1 MPDKPSIPVLDEKS
15 EQFMASFAYKLSYL
29 TLAIGYLLAVLTGSH
44 LTIFNLLI
52 LTVLQVVY
60 CFALWGIT
68 RFDPTG
74 WRLVANMSLLVIITS
89 GIGLLPFI
97 GVGWD
102 WLAYL
107 VTLSIGV
114 IYFSGWGA
122 VCFTILL
129 YVIAGL
135 NLALL
140 DKWHWSQMGSMLASL
155 IPAFAFVAIFSFG
168 MRILEI
174 QKARAELLL
183 HRLEESNAELEQAH
197 RQLQEY
203 ASQVEE
209 LTIVRERNRV
219 AREIRDTLG
228 HYLSILNIQLE
239 TISKLQE
246 RDPARAISEV
256 AEARRVAAQSMQE
269 VRNAINALRPT
280 SMASLNL
287 SEAIARLGSDFEHT
301 SDGVELV
308 MDLETELPSLSPD
321 IQVALFRAAQEALTN
336 IRKHA
341 QASKV
346 LMRLRYENEEMELV
360 ILDNGKELPDA
371 ERKRT
376 GGFGLIGLRERMALL
391 GGKVS
396 YGLAEQGG
404 FRVSVRIPVPS
415 PVQSSQDSEMPAL
428 S

>member
-15 EQFMASFAYKLSYL
+15 EQFMASFAYRLSYL
-29 TLAIGYLLAVLTGSH
+29 TLVIGYLLAVLIGSH
-44 LTIFNLLI
+44 LTIPNFLI
-52 LTVLQVVY
+52 LTAVQVVY
-60 CFALWGIT
+60 CFALWWII
-68 RFDPTG
+68 RYDPTG
-74 WRLVANMSLLVIITS
+74 WRLVANLSLLVIVTI
-89 GIGLLPFI
+89 GIGLLPLI

-114 IYFSGWGA
+114 VNFSGWSA

-129 YVIAGL
+129 YGIASI

-140 DKWHWSQMGSMLASL
+140 DKWHWSQMGSSLASL
-155 IPAFAFVAIFSFG
+155 LPAFAFVAVFSFG
-168 MRILEI
+168 MRILYM

-183 HRLEESNAELEQAH
+183 HRLEESSAELEQAH

-219 AREIRDTLG
+219 AREIHDTLG

-287 SEAIARLGSDFEHT
+287 SEAIARLGSDFERT

-321 IQVALFRAAQEALTN
+321 IQVALYRTAQEALTN
-336 IRKHA
+336 IRKHT

-346 LMRLRYENEEMELV
+346 LVRLRYENEEMELV
-360 ILDNGKELPDA
+360 ILDNGKGESNS
-371 ERKRT
+371 ERKHT
-376 GGFGLIGLRERMALL
+376 DGFGLIGLRERVALL

-404 FRVSVRIPVPS
+404 FRVSVSIPVPRTA
-415 PVQSSQDSEMPAL
+415 QTSQNSEMPIL